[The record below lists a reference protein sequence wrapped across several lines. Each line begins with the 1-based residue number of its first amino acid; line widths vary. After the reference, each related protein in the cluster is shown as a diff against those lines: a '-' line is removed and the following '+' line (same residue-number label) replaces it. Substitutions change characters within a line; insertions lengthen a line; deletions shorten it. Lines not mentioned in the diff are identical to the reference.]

1 MVLFEGGRM
10 PTAELKL
17 NVSVLDMEPVTALI
31 DIITSYPKEKLPDD
45 LREKLD
51 AWYAEYFT
59 APSE

>member
-1 MVLFEGGRM
+1 M